1 MKFNIL
7 GLAAG
12 FAMLCL
18 FSGGIYPFGKKDEA
32 AQEAVIQE
40 DKPVQGPESQ
50 AEPSPYDTAVQG
62 QLVEV
67 TGIIRVVGNEP
78 FSELVITEEGMQ
90 TWYIEEES
98 KALLGG
104 YQQRNITIRGT
115 VELQEMILANGRHL
129 ETRRILKGI
138 SLISPL

>member
-1 MKFNIL
+1 MRLNNV

-12 FAMLCL
+12 FVMLCL

-32 AQEAVIQE
+32 AREAAIQE
-40 DKPVQGPESQ
+40 DKPVRGAGEQ
-50 AEPSPYDTAVQG
+50 ADGSPYETAVPG

-78 FSELVITEEGMQ
+78 FSEIVITEEGQQ
-90 TWYIEEES
+90 TWYLEEES
-98 KALLGG
+98 RALLGR
-104 YQQRNITIRGT
+104 YRQRKIAVRGT
-115 VELQEMILANGRHL
+115 VELQEITLANGRYL
-129 ETRRILKGI
+129 ETRRILKDV